1 VQEHLFELYG
11 NVQNARASE
20 IQFIGHDLV
29 KDRTVPTSQFF
40 AEGEGTEWTEQG
52 GNFISFRRVPNSDL
66 HASSTIVSTPAG
78 QQAGRRRREDPR
90 VDAVRAERQG
100 GEGEAEKKQ
109 DSFQCVCM

>member
-1 VQEHLFELYG
+1 MPRSLSSDLTQAMPNSPAAFHHPPTIGDVQEHLFELYG

-52 GNFISFRRVPNSDL
+52 GNFISFRRVPNS
-66 HASSTIVSTPAG
+66 ASREETT
-78 QQAGRRRREDPR
+78 GRP
-90 VDAVRAERQG
+90 
-100 GEGEAEKKQ
+100 
-109 DSFQCVCM
+109 SS